1 MMMQEGGQVK
11 VIAAPDNGRVL
22 GIHIVGPRA
31 TDMIAEG
38 QLIYNWE
45 ALPSEVG
52 QFIHPHPT
60 LSEAIGEA
68 HLGLA
73 GMGLHG

>member
-1 MMMQEGGQVK
+1 VLAAKDGGK
-11 VIAAPDNGRVL
+11 VL

-31 TDMIAEG
+31 TDLIAEG

-45 ALPSEVG
+45 ALPTDVS

-60 LSEAIGEA
+60 LAEALGEA
-68 HLGLA
+68 HMKIA
-73 GMGLHG
+73 GSALHG